1 MDAGGPE
8 TSGGGRPGRGTDVLV
23 WVLAAIGLIGV
34 AAAIAWGV
42 SNVRFVLREVTYED
56 RSEDVELIPVA
67 PPPAIGPP
75 PAEPAA
81 RLPDEDGVSRPKWI
95 RQPAPLFPVLALQR
109 GVQQGEV
116 RLRCEALASGD
127 LGACEVLRETPEG
140 AGFAE
145 AALAATRDARIE
157 PYSIDGF
164 RTDSR
169 IGFTVRFVMAPEN

>member
-1 MDAGGPE
+1 
-8 TSGGGRPGRGTDVLV
+8 
-23 WVLAAIGLIGV
+23 
-34 AAAIAWGV
+34 
-42 SNVRFVLREVTYED
+42 
-56 RSEDVELIPVA
+56 
-67 PPPAIGPP
+67 
-75 PAEPAA
+75 
-81 RLPDEDGVSRPKWI
+81 
-95 RQPAPLFPVLALQR
+95 
-109 GVQQGEV
+109 
-116 RLRCEALASGD
+116 LASGD